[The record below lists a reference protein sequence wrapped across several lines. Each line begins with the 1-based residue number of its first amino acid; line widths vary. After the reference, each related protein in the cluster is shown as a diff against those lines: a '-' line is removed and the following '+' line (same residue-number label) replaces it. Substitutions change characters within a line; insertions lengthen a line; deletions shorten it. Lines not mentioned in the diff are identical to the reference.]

1 VLAHKAEFPN
11 ELARSS
17 EITLRLEAAS
27 PEIRARLLKAE
38 FDRAMALAELE
49 AVRAEFAIWQ
59 LEYRQEIANIQPR
72 TPYRYQEIG
81 YICSECEIA
90 GKPSR
95 FYSYKGEHPK
105 KVTAAVLAALLC
117 LSTHAAEFGLTWSRK
132 AEPVRTN
139 YNGQVV
145 SGRIAEPTKEFWQ
158 AWRTNKA
165 ELKEQGY
172 TCRPIGK
179 HWQVIRIEEKGSK

>member
-1 VLAHKAEFPN
+1 VRNKHLRSPDGRMRCYHCDQICEDSLHGTSVIVN
-11 ELARSS
+11 E
-17 EITLRLEAAS
+17 TK
-27 PEIRARLLKAE
+27 P
-38 FDRAMALAELE
+38 
-49 AVRAEFAIWQ
+49 
-59 LEYRQEIANIQPR
+59 PR